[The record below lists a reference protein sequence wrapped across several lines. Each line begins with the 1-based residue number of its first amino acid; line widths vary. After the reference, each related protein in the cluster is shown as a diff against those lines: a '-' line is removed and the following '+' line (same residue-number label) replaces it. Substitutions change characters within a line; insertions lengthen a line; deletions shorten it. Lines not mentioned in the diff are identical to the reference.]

1 MTLKAPFPACPE
13 YHGPLTLQYDAELY
27 DTKYVYCLT
36 EGCSCDGISAGYVVS
51 EKGQSARGWP
61 RQVVDG
67 RPVPW
72 LAPIIGDRVA
82 WAALNSGRLDE
93 AEQRWLC
100 QVCGCCL
107 ASASNAWIAVLQGE
121 VAAGGA
127 MHRRCMHLART
138 VCPELRN
145 ELSYAFVEVHQ
156 SERANDWEAAVARL
170 AAYEER
176 HGQIPRLLPRHA

>member
-1 MTLKAPFPACPE
+1 MTVKAPFPTCPDC
-13 YHGPLTLQYDAELY
+13 HSPLTLQYDADFY
-27 DTKYVYCLT
+27 DTKYVYCLNA
-36 EGCSCDGISAGYVVS
+36 GCAYDGISAGSVVS
-51 EKGQSARGWP
+51 QEGQPARGWP
-61 RQVVDG
+61 RQNIDG

-93 AEQRWLC
+93 ADQCWLC
-100 QVCGCCL
+100 QVCGCSL
-107 ASASNAWIAVLQGE
+107 ASNPSAWIAVSQGE

-145 ELSYAFVEVHQ
+145 DQSYVFVEVHQ

-170 AAYEER
+170 SAYEER
-176 HGQIPRLLPRHA
+176 HGQIPRLLPLQA